1 MRTSQGPPESKDDV
15 ELRAEMK
22 VMEMEMMEM
31 VELRAEMKVMEM
43 MEMVELRAEMK
54 VNTSKTRLSG

>member
-31 VELRAEMKVMEM
+31 VELRAEMKV
-43 MEMVELRAEMK
+43 
-54 VNTSKTRLSG
+54 NTSKPHLSG